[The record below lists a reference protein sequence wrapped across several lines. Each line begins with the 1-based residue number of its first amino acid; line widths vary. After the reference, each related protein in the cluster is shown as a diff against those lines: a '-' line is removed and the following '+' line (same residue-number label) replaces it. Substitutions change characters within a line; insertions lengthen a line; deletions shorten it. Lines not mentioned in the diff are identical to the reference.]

1 MSLFSHA
8 NPLRSLPPSHP
19 LSTLKTTEGAADAI
33 SVASMESGASDQ
45 GAARLLQRFHSLRNS
60 MESMMDKLTRDSARG
75 LDFLSNLRRPAAQDA
90 STEMRRFIER
100 FQSEVRTATPKR
112 QSELV
117 IGFYEVRRRGV
128 TRIDGPLS

>member
-1 MSLFSHA
+1 
-8 NPLRSLPPSHP
+8 
-19 LSTLKTTEGAADAI
+19 
-33 SVASMESGASDQ
+33 MESGASDQ

-100 FQSEVRTATPKR
+100 FQLEARTATSKR

-117 IGFYEVRRRGV
+117 IGFYEVGDGNNLRRR
-128 TRIDGPLS
+128 PS